1 MGESLTQSLT
11 AGAQITLHREK
22 SDSLR
27 NVPRS
32 RNTHVP
38 SVLARP
44 GQDPDQKWEERGATR
59 GAGLAYAAPGSP
71 RSDPKPRSQPQGLL
85 PAPFW

>member
-1 MGESLTQSLT
+1 MGESLTQSLA

-32 RNTHVP
+32 LSTHVP
-38 SVLARP
+38 RVLAGL
-44 GQDPDQKWEERGATR
+44 GQDPDQKWEERGATQ
-59 GAGLAYAAPGSP
+59 GGGQACTAPGSP
-71 RSDPKPRSQPQGLL
+71 RSDPKPHSQPQGLL